1 MNRIAGRDFPQQAT
15 VGRAGDAAGA
25 FRPPVL
31 DQAVID
37 FYLRRGRAERA
48 RAFAEMIRS
57 VLSTPGSRRSAEV
70 HALPA
75 RRQDELPGD
84 AERTDRAA

>member
-1 MNRIAGRDFPQQAT
+1 MNKIAGRDFPQPAVIDT
-15 VGRAGDAAGA
+15 AGA

-57 VLSTPGSRRSAEV
+57 VFSSPASRRSAEV

-75 RRQDELPGD
+75 RRAGRVTEGCADC
-84 AERTDRAA
+84 ADRAA